1 MAKNFLGSD
10 KVFSISTKGRY
21 ALRVMVDLAEQDST
35 KFITMEEIAVRQEI
49 SKKYLEAVLR
59 SLVQNNLLEVL
70 RGRGGGYRLTR
81 KPEEYSVGEILE
93 LAEGIMATVD
103 CLKADSEPCPRKDFC
118 KTLPLWKKFD
128 ALQRQFFFN
137 ITLADLLQDLP
148 SQN

>member
-35 KFITMEEIAVRQEI
+35 KFITLEEIAVRQEI

-93 LAEGIMATVD
+93 LAEGICLGVISYTILHILNGEGKKVTPLMYVLTVLFI
-103 CLKADSEPCPRKDFC
+103 LKY
-118 KTLPLWKKFD
+118 
-128 ALQRQFFFN
+128 AL
-137 ITLADLLQDLP
+137 L
-148 SQN
+148 